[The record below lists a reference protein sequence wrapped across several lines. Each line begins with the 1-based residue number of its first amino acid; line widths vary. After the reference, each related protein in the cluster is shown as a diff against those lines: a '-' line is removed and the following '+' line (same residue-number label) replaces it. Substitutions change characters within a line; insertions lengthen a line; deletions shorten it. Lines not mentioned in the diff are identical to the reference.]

1 MNKMLFLVLIFCFSI
16 PCIAE
21 DDGFMEEYI
30 DLDIEQ
36 RQLKNEINKTD
47 ENEQSKINEFNIY
60 KEQNKKEIAE
70 LKTQIENEEDGII
83 RLDLESQ
90 IKTKKI
96 EYQAKEYT
104 LAWDDKIKE
113 KSVQN
118 VIKEAGNIRKKT
130 TNLLNEYENILETKN
145 DFMLDKIKSNVV
157 EEQNYEQMEES
168 IILEDKNKILV
179 SMVKALKPFIEQLN
193 SFQKNYFKSE
203 GNNKIKISSLYK
215 INSNYMGIKIIY
227 ISEQTVIYN
236 LKYNISDLS
245 KEEQVLVGR
254 NSKDF
259 TIVPVFSV
267 TQNNNGTV
275 AKMLTGFNVKNSN
288 IEGAQIVKVSSNIK
302 EFFEVERYK
311 KMLKQYNE

>member
-1 MNKMLFLVLIFCFSI
+1 MKKILFLVLIFCFVV
-16 PCIAE
+16 PCLAE
-21 DDGFMEEYI
+21 DAGFMEEYI

-36 RQLKNEINKTD
+36 TQLKNEINKTD
-47 ENEQSKINEFNIY
+47 ENEQSKINEFNIF

-70 LKTQIENEEDGII
+70 LKNQIENEEDGII

-104 LAWDDKIKE
+104 LAWDDKIKG
-113 KSVQN
+113 KSVQD
-118 VIKEAGNIRKKT
+118 VIKEAGNIRKQT

-145 DFMLDKIKSNVV
+145 DFMLDKIKSNAV

-168 IILEDKNKILV
+168 IILENKNKILV
-179 SMVKALKPFIEQLN
+179 SMVKSLKPFIEQLN
-193 SFQKNYFKSE
+193 SFQRNYFKSE
-203 GNNKIKISSLYK
+203 GNNKIRISSLYK

-245 KEEQVLVGR
+245 KEEQSLIGK

-288 IEGAQIVKVSSNIK
+288 VEGEQIVKISSNIK
-302 EFFEVERYK
+302 EFFEVEQYK